1 MTSTILDGYATNS
14 WPDEKIQLVYDLG
27 TIIYDECYIDA
38 LEKNGTDLNLADQI
52 IDRWISES
60 EVLQTII
67 NEVEGYIEGESLYQF

>member
-67 NEVEGYIEGESLYQF
+67 NEVEGYIEGESLYLF

>member
-1 MTSTILDGYATNS
+1 MTSAILDGYATNS

-60 EVLQTII
+60 EVMQTII

>member
-60 EVLQTII
+60 EVMQTII